1 MNPIIYDFKRS
12 FLRLSVLIFLVVFA
26 AVGVGIG
33 YSVYHF
39 SVENLP
45 ASSYY
50 NMNFVGVS
58 FGFPNGTVKVHG
70 YVFDNRGCPLVATIE
85 MVSNSG
91 KVVSMTQSNSSG
103 FFTIQ
108 GNNASYIIVK
118 YSTYEENATITT
130 IAAAGKSLLQQH
142 TVIYTHIIC
151 NVSDFYNY
159 YEYYGEGLAVITGV
173 KNCVGKLI
181 LASTFNQGE
190 LNLTFYNQDLKAI
203 GSCIINYSGYVTIN
217 SIKIKPGTQFI
228 SLGSKSSTGF
238 TIENPPNEYSPI
250 PNIEYKINQGV
261 ISSSSLF
268 QSFFPIIMIY
278 LAYALYSKL
287 IDSGAIE
294 FIISRPLT
302 RASFY
307 LTRLTS
313 GLLTGVATSI
323 IFSLVVGGTFSIL
336 IHYFPSFVVTMLIIQ
351 LISILSFYYILSFML
366 SNFIKSATAT
376 LGISIA
382 LYFIIRIV
390 EGILPIFLPTNVS
403 NILGYYVNP
412 TSICSVATY
421 LSTHLTLAGAPFNLG
436 ISIVA
441 QLSWLIGLSLLGYLK
456 FRRIDL

>member
-33 YSVYHF
+33 YLVYHS

-70 YVFDNRGCPLVATIE
+70 YVFDNRGSPLVATIE

-118 YSTYEENATITT
+118 YSTYEEKATITT
-130 IAAAGKSLLQQH
+130 IAAAGKSLLLQH
-142 TVIYTHIIC
+142 TVMYTYIIY

-159 YEYYGEGLAVITGV
+159 YEYNGEGLAIITGV

-190 LNLTFYNQDLKAI
+190 LNLTFYNQGLKAI

-217 SIKIKPGTQFI
+217 SIKIKLGTQFI
-228 SLGSKSSTGF
+228 SLGSKSSIGF
-238 TIENPPNEYSPI
+238 MTEYSPI
-250 PNIEYKINQGV
+250 PHIEYAINQGV

-313 GLLTGVATSI
+313 GLLTGVTTSI
-323 IFSLVVGGTFSIL
+323 IFGLLVGGTFSIL
-336 IHYFPSFVVTMLIIQ
+336 IHYFPSFVVTMLIIE

-382 LYFIIRIV
+382 LFFIIRIV
-390 EGILPIFLPTNVS
+390 EGILPIFLPTNAS
-403 NILGYYVNP
+403 NVIGYYVNP
-412 TSICSVATY
+412 TSLCSVATY

-441 QLSWLIGLSLLGYLK
+441 QLAWLIGLSLLGYLK
-456 FRRIDL
+456 FRRMDL

>member
-33 YSVYHF
+33 YLVYHF
-39 SVENLP
+39 SVGNLP

-70 YVFDNRGCPLVATIE
+70 YVFDKRGCPLVATIE

-91 KVVSMTQSNSSG
+91 KVVSITQSNSSG

-130 IAAAGKSLLQQH
+130 I
-142 TVIYTHIIC
+142 IY

-159 YEYYGEGLAVITGV
+159 YEYNGEGLAIITGV

-190 LNLTFYNQDLKAI
+190 LNLTFYNQGLKAI

-228 SLGSKSSTGF
+228 SLGSNSSIGF
-238 TIENPPNEYSPI
+238 MTEYTPV
-250 PNIEYKINQGV
+250 PHIEYAINQGV

-268 QSFFPIIMIY
+268 QIFFPIIMIY

-313 GLLTGVATSI
+313 GLLTGVTTGI

-336 IHYFPSFVVTMLIIQ
+336 IHYFPSFVVIMLIIE

-382 LYFIIRIV
+382 LFFIIRIV

-403 NILGYYVNP
+403 NIVGYYANP

-441 QLSWLIGLSLLGYLK
+441 QLAWLIGLSLLGYLK
-456 FRRIDL
+456 FRRMDL

>member
-33 YSVYHF
+33 YLVYHF
-39 SVENLP
+39 SVGNLP

-130 IAAAGKSLLQQH
+130 I
-142 TVIYTHIIC
+142 IY

-159 YEYYGEGLAVITGV
+159 YEYNGEGLAIITGV

-190 LNLTFYNQDLKAI
+190 LNLTFYNQGLKAI

-228 SLGSKSSTGF
+228 SLGSNSLRGF
-238 TIENPPNEYSPI
+238 MNEYSPI
-250 PNIEYKINQGV
+250 QYSPIPHIEYVINQGV

-313 GLLTGVATSI
+313 GLLTGVTTSI

-336 IHYFPSFVVTMLIIQ
+336 IHYFPGFVVTMLIIE

-382 LYFIIRIV
+382 LFFIIRIV

-403 NILGYYVNP
+403 NIIGYYANP

-441 QLSWLIGLSLLGYLK
+441 QLAWLIGLSLLGYLK
-456 FRRIDL
+456 FRRMDL

>member
-33 YSVYHF
+33 YLVYHS

-70 YVFDNRGCPLVATIE
+70 YVFDNRGSPLVATIE

-118 YSTYEENATITT
+118 YSTYEEKATITT
-130 IAAAGKSLLQQH
+130 IAAAGKSLLLQH
-142 TVIYTHIIC
+142 TVMYTYIIY

-159 YEYYGEGLAVITGV
+159 YEYNGEGLAIITGV

-190 LNLTFYNQDLKAI
+190 LNLTFYNQGLKAI

-217 SIKIKPGTQFI
+217 SIKIKLGTQFI
-228 SLGSKSSTGF
+228 SLGSKSSIGF
-238 TIENPPNEYSPI
+238 MTEYSPI
-250 PNIEYKINQGV
+250 PHIEYAINQGV

-313 GLLTGVATSI
+313 GLLTGVTTSI
-323 IFSLVVGGTFSIL
+323 IFGLLVGGTFSIL
-336 IHYFPSFVVTMLIIQ
+336 IHYFPSFVVTMLIIE

-382 LYFIIRIV
+382 LFFIIRIV

-441 QLSWLIGLSLLGYLK
+441 QLAWLIGLSLLGYLK
-456 FRRIDL
+456 FRRMDL

>member
-33 YSVYHF
+33 YLVYHS

-70 YVFDNRGCPLVATIE
+70 YVFDNRGSPLVATIE

-103 FFTIQ
+103 FFTIR

-118 YSTYEENATITT
+118 YSTYEEKATITT
-130 IAAAGKSLLQQH
+130 IVAAGKFLLQQH
-142 TVIYTHIIC
+142 TVMYTYIIY

-159 YEYYGEGLAVITGV
+159 YEYNGEELAIITGV

-190 LNLTFYNQDLKAI
+190 LNLTFYNQGLKAI
-203 GSCIINYSGYVTIN
+203 GSCIINYSSYVTIN

-228 SLGSKSSTGF
+228 SLGSKSSRGF
-238 TIENPPNEYSPI
+238 MTEYSPI
-250 PNIEYKINQGV
+250 PHIEYAINLGV

-278 LAYALYSKL
+278 LVYALYSKL

-313 GLLTGVATSI
+313 GLLTGVTTGI

-336 IHYFPSFVVTMLIIQ
+336 IHYFPGFVVTMLIIE

-382 LYFIIRIV
+382 LFFIIRIV

-441 QLSWLIGLSLLGYLK
+441 QLAWLIGLSLLGYLK
-456 FRRIDL
+456 FRRMDL

>member
-33 YSVYHF
+33 YLVYHF
-39 SVENLP
+39 SVGNLP

-70 YVFDNRGCPLVATIE
+70 YVFDNRGGPLVATIE

-118 YSTYEENATITT
+118 YSIYEEKATITT
-130 IAAAGKSLLQQH
+130 I
-142 TVIYTHIIC
+142 IY

-181 LASTFNQGE
+181 LASTFNRGE
-190 LNLTFYNQDLKAI
+190 LNLTFYNQGLKAI

-228 SLGSKSSTGF
+228 SLGSNSSIGF
-238 TIENPPNEYSPI
+238 MNEYSPI
-250 PNIEYKINQGV
+250 PHIEYAINQGV

-313 GLLTGVATSI
+313 GLLTGVTTSI

-336 IHYFPSFVVTMLIIQ
+336 IHYFPGFVVTMLIIE

-382 LYFIIRIV
+382 LFFIIRIV

-403 NILGYYVNP
+403 NIIGYYANP

-421 LSTHLTLAGAPFNLG
+421 LSTNLTLAGAPFNLG

-441 QLSWLIGLSLLGYLK
+441 QLAWLIGLSLLGYLK
-456 FRRIDL
+456 FRRMDL

>member
-33 YSVYHF
+33 YLVYHF
-39 SVENLP
+39 SVGNLP

-70 YVFDNRGCPLVATIE
+70 YVFDDRGCPLVATIE
-85 MVSNSG
+85 MVSNCG

-118 YSTYEENATITT
+118 YSTYEEKATITT
-130 IAAAGKSLLQQH
+130 I
-142 TVIYTHIIC
+142 IY

-159 YEYYGEGLAVITGV
+159 YEYNGEGLAIITGV

-190 LNLTFYNQDLKAI
+190 LNLTFYNQGLKAI

-238 TIENPPNEYSPI
+238 MNEYSPI
-250 PNIEYKINQGV
+250 PNIEYAINQGV
-261 ISSSSLF
+261 ISSTSLF

-313 GLLTGVATSI
+313 GLLTGVTTSI

-336 IHYFPSFVVTMLIIQ
+336 IHYFPSFVVTMLIIE

-382 LYFIIRIV
+382 LFFIIRIV
-390 EGILPIFLPTNVS
+390 EGILPIFLPTNAS
-403 NILGYYVNP
+403 NIIGYYVNP

-441 QLSWLIGLSLLGYLK
+441 QLAWLIGLSLLGYLK
-456 FRRIDL
+456 FRRMDL